1 MGEPDPRLK
10 KVRKTGVGVF
20 VVVAVATIPIA
31 IHIIRTRES
40 PEIWLTLLGAVLML
54 VLICLYALETAL
66 SPIPK
71 PRTVTPPSVDPDA
84 DTILDEPADGGEA
97 TEGTEAIDPQNE
109 AELSPPNEATELQ
122 SGPSLTPEFDSH
134 EPLVQEGASLVEAE
148 EVLTHPPFDSDVTGT
163 EHEHSTNPDGPM
175 LTMPSPA
182 LDKANPDADDD
193 ELTDSIVDEATE

>member
-31 IHIIRTRES
+31 VHIIRTRES
-40 PEIWLTLLGAVLML
+40 PEMWLTLLGAVLML

-66 SPIPK
+66 RPIPE

-84 DTILDEPADGGEA
+84 DTILDEPADDEEA
-97 TEGTEAIDPQNE
+97 AEGIEAIDPQNG
-109 AELSPPNEATELQ
+109 AELPPPNEAAELQ

-148 EVLTHPPFDSDVTGT
+148 EVPTHPPFDSDAT
-163 EHEHSTNPDGPM
+163 HSTNPDGPK

-182 LDKANPDADDD
+182 SDKATPDADD
-193 ELTDSIVDEATE
+193 EEPTDSIVDEATE

>member
-1 MGEPDPRLK
+1 MGEPDPQLK
-10 KVRKTGVGVF
+10 KMRKTGVGVF

-66 SPIPK
+66 RPIPK

-84 DTILDEPADGGEA
+84 DTILDEPADAGEA
-97 TEGTEAIDPQNE
+97 NEPQ
-109 AELSPPNEATELQ
+109 P
-122 SGPSLTPEFDSH
+122 GPSLTPDFDSH

-148 EVLTHPPFDSDVTGT
+148 EVPTHPPFDIDGT
-163 EHEHSTNPDGPM
+163 DAERERSTNPDGPI

-182 LDKANPDADDD
+182 LEKTKPNAVDD